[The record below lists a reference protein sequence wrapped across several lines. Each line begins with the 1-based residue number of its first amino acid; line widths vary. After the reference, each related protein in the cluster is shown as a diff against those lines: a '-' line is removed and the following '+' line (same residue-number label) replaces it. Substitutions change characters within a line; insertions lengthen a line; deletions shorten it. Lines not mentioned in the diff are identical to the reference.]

1 MARPTTTA
9 IRRSEIVDATIRV
22 MARRG
27 WNETSIDEI
36 TKEARVSRGLVSY
49 HFRDKN
55 ELLSGVLQRCREMFL
70 RDVQAAVEAQEPPEE
85 RMRCATRASLLLART
100 NPMPYE
106 VFLHFST
113 SGRTDARLAEEIRSL
128 YRTYRQEAANAI
140 RECQRAGVYRDDIDA
155 DAAAAKHLGTIIGIS
170 LQWLIDPGS
179 FDLEAASEQALEML
193 MDSLE
198 QRGRAG
204 SQAVPGR
211 GKK

>member
-9 IRRSEIVDATIRV
+9 VRRREIVDATVRV

-55 ELLSGVLQRCREMFL
+55 DLLSDVLQRCREMFL
-70 RDVQAAVEAQEPPEE
+70 ESVRAAVEAGEPPEQQLL
-85 RMRCATRASLLLART
+85 CATRAALLLART

-113 SGRTDARLAEEIRSL
+113 SGRSDPRLEEEIRHL
-128 YRTYRQEAANAI
+128 YRTYRGTTAQAI
-140 RECQRAGVYRDDIDA
+140 RECQRKGVYRQDIDP
-155 DAAAAKHLGTIIGIS
+155 DAAAAKHMGTIIGIAV
-170 LQWLIDPGS
+170 QWLIDPGA
-179 FDLEAASEQALEML
+179 FDMDAAGELALEML
-193 MDSLE
+193 IGSLE
-198 QRGRAG
+198 RARLLPEADG
-204 SQAVPGR
+204 
-211 GKK
+211 

>member
-9 IRRSEIVDATIRV
+9 VRRREIVDATVRV

-55 ELLSGVLQRCREMFL
+55 DLLSDVLQRCREMFL
-70 RDVQAAVEAQEPPEE
+70 ESVRAAVESGEPPEQQ
-85 RMRCATRASLLLART
+85 MLCATRASLLLART

-113 SGRTDARLAEEIRSL
+113 SGRSDPRLEEEIRHL
-128 YRTYRQEAANAI
+128 YRTYRGTTAAAI
-140 RECQRAGVYRDDIDA
+140 RDCQRKGVYRQDIDP
-155 DAAAAKHLGTIIGIS
+155 DAAAAKHMGTIIGIA
-170 LQWLIDPGS
+170 LQWLIDPGA
-179 FDLEAASEQALEML
+179 FDMDAAGDLALEML
-193 MDSLE
+193 IGSLE
-198 QRGRAG
+198 RSPLRPEADG
-204 SQAVPGR
+204 
-211 GKK
+211 

>member
-55 ELLSGVLQRCREMFL
+55 ELLSGALERCREIFL
-70 RDVQAAVEAQEPPEE
+70 RDVREAIETGLPPEE
-85 RMRCATRASLLLART
+85 QLRCATRASLMLTKT
-100 NPMPYE
+100 NPVPYE

-113 SGRTDARLAEEIRSL
+113 SGRADPRLAEEIRAL
-128 YRTYRQEAANAI
+128 YRTYRREAANAI
-140 RECQRAGVYRDDIDA
+140 RECQAAGVYRTDIDA
-155 DAAAAKHLGTIIGIS
+155 EAAAAKHLGTIIGIS

-193 MDSLE
+193 IESLE
-198 QRGRAG
+198 RR
-204 SQAVPGR
+204 
-211 GKK
+211 